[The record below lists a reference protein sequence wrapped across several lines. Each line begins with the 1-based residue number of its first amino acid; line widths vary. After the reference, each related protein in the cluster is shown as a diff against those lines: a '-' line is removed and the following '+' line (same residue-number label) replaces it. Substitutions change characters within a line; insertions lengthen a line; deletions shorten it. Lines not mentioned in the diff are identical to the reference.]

1 MLIAARNI
9 NSHNFLHFPSYPS
22 PSVIWSSKQT
32 KFNSFCDMKLWKPQL
47 ACRRQTNAMLR
58 WTCRSV
64 HMDAYTISK
73 YDFSTGE
80 KMNKETSNSTEQT
93 NQPKWNLMHTQC
105 YETTIEFYGYFDY
118 FPIFIRWVLGKVF
131 EIM

>member
-1 MLIAARNI
+1 
-9 NSHNFLHFPSYPS
+9 
-22 PSVIWSSKQT
+22 
-32 KFNSFCDMKLWKPQL
+32 MKLWKPQL

-93 NQPKWNLMHTQC
+93 NQPK
-105 YETTIEFYGYFDY
+105 
-118 FPIFIRWVLGKVF
+118 
-131 EIM
+131 